1 MALGLTGVL
10 VVGLL
15 WVVVVRL
22 RRLRRWMALDPGEL
36 VVWLRRSGGDGSERL
51 RDALA
56 SSAGDEEQPRGSYA
70 RLAAALTEADRMRRA
85 AGCNEALLELE
96 GGLGGGIDEGG
107 GLLRLL
113 VLGTLLAL
121 ALGVLGGELSGG
133 ETVAVLGLAGGGA
146 LTLLTSSRE
155 SRALVVAWRRG
166 VDGWVAAG
174 LRRWGEEQ
182 GRKVD
187 ARRRSV

>member
-1 MALGLTGVL
+1 MAFGLTGVL

-22 RRLRRWMALDPGEL
+22 RRLRRWMALDPGE
-36 VVWLRRSGGDGSERL
+36 VAVWLRRSGDGGAERL

-56 SSAGDEEQPRGSYA
+56 SSVGDEERPLGSYA
-70 RLAAALTEADRMRRA
+70 RLAAALTEADRLRRA
-85 AGCNEALLELE
+85 GGCNEALLELE
-96 GGLGGGIDEGG
+96 GGLGGGLDEGG

-113 VLGTLLAL
+113 ILGTLLAL
-121 ALGVLGGELSGG
+121 ALGVLGGEFSGG
-133 ETVAVLGLAGGGA
+133 EAVGVLGLAGGGA
-146 LTLLTSSRE
+146 LTLLASSRE
-155 SRALVVAWRRG
+155 SRALVVAWRQG

>member
-1 MALGLTGVL
+1 MAFGLTGML

-15 WVVVVRL
+15 WVVAVRL
-22 RRLRRWMALDPGEL
+22 RRLRRWMALDPGE
-36 VVWLRRSGGDGSERL
+36 VAVWIRRSGVGGSERL

-56 SSAGDEEQPRGSYA
+56 GSAGDEEQPRGSYA
-70 RLAAALTEADRMRRA
+70 RLAAALTEADRLRRA

-96 GGLGGGIDEGG
+96 GGLGGAIDESG

-113 VLGTLLAL
+113 ILGTLLAL